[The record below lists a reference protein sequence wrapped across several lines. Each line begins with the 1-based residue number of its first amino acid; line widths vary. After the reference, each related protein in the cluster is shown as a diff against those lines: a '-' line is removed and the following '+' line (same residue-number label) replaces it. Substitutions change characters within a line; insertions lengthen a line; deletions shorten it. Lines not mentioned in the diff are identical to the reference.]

1 MKRNMAF
8 VLASPDSVRYPF
20 PPFSGWG
27 WGVRM
32 SLYQVEG
39 SAKLTGTGGS
49 ELTGCLPPLSTQID
63 EPVRFPVSEEL
74 RSATIHLYQGKT
86 SENS

>member
-1 MKRNMAF
+1 
-8 VLASPDSVRYPF
+8 
-20 PPFSGWG
+20 
-27 WGVRM
+27 M

-39 SAKLTGTGGS
+39 SAKLTGTGGLA
-49 ELTGCLPPLSTQID
+49 LTGNLPPLSTHIV
-63 EPVRFPVSEEL
+63 EPVRLPVSEAL